1 SDDGLSG
8 EGRIHSWVKT
18 QEVRSGRV
26 SLRDHCFQVPP
37 QSLEADARIAGDVAV
52 GRVRHPLRVANNECL
67 EVDDFPGGFA
77 RWFDGVNPG
86 GGDRSADLD
95 HLFVEN
101 KRSAELR
108 MEEEAAGGLSV
119 QGEGMC
125 RTFTSGYRFTLQGY
139 FNADGPY
146 VLTAVEHSAQ
156 AVNA

>member
-1 SDDGLSG
+1 YYFRHDASGHTLVVADTPQEHADLPGGGSIQFGGSDDGLSG

-26 SLRDHCFQVPP
+26 SLRDHCFQVPR
-37 QSLEADARIAGDVAV
+37 QSLAADARMAGDVAV
-52 GRVRHPLRVANNECL
+52 GRVCHPLRVANNECL

-86 GGDRSADLD
+86 GGDRSDDLD

-119 QGEGMC
+119 QGEG
-125 RTFTSGYRFTLQGY
+125 
-139 FNADGPY
+139 
-146 VLTAVEHSAQ
+146 
-156 AVNA
+156 